1 MLEQYQV
8 EHNSQDIYYRSIVG
22 AAEAGAR
29 LRLGIRI
36 RTYEPIGQ
44 VLVRLWQDRTGERLV
59 PLETKDTG
67 GEQYFYTCWVN
78 LPDHGCL
85 LWYYFIITAESGT
98 YFYGNNEEM
107 LGGVGTLSRTAPAS
121 YQVTIYNKGAHTP
134 DWFKNAVMYQIF
146 PDRFARAG
154 DEIVRKK
161 GAVIRTDWT
170 DDPMYLKD
178 PDTKEIIA
186 YDFFGGNLKGIVGK
200 LDYLADLGISC
211 IYFNPVF
218 ESESNHHY
226 DTGDYHKIDPMLG
239 DIEDFRTL
247 VKEARA
253 RGIRIILD
261 GVFSHTGSNSIY
273 FNRRAQY
280 GSLGAYQS
288 EESPYY
294 SWYHFRNYPNEYDC
308 WWNFDTLPNV
318 NETDPAY
325 MDFIITSENSVL
337 HHWMNEGI
345 AGWRLDVIDELPP
358 TFSKTFFSE
367 LKKHDPDAVMIGE
380 VWEDASNKV
389 AYGTPREYLSGNEMD
404 SAMNYPLRTI
414 LFDFLTGSADGA
426 LTARRLASQIE
437 NYPKENLYAMMNLIG
452 SHDVQRAVTVLAGVP
467 YYEGMPAI
475 EQSRVRMTPEQ
486 FDLGSRRLL
495 MATLWQMTY
504 PGVPSV
510 YYGDEIGM
518 QGFKD
523 PFNRRPYDWA
533 HGNKEIRG
541 WVERF
546 IEMRN
551 KNDALRTGDILPLY
565 GAGDALAYART
576 IRSGYDVF
584 NREKEDGVFIAAFN
598 RNTEESITIEVDVS
612 DFACGTFEDCFK
624 PSRTYEVERGRL
636 RIKIPPLYGL
646 LLRERKEPRRYERKA
661 GVLLHPTSLPSKYGV
676 GDFGREA
683 YRFVDFLAAA
693 GQKVWQILPLS
704 PVGYGYSPY
713 QSISAFAGNIM
724 MIDPEQLVEAG
735 WLTEQDLFLP
745 YQANTAF
752 VDCDRVKQFKK
763 KLLEKAFAAFREESE
778 GNEDYR
784 LFYSMEAYWL
794 NDYALFH
801 AAKKEYDRAPW
812 TEWPEK
818 IRRRD
823 PAALKEL
830 AEKQRDEIELDRF
843 KQYIF
848 HTQWNRLHDY
858 AKKKGIEILG
868 DMPIFIARDS
878 ADVWANAHLFDLNE
892 DGTPHTVAGVPPDY
906 FAASGQLWGNPQY
919 DWDAMAKEQYA
930 WWKDR
935 FRKLSEQVDI
945 IRIDHFRGFES
956 YWSIDG
962 KAETAIN
969 GRWIKGPGKVFF
981 DEIEKELGTL
991 DIVAEDLGIITSEV
1005 DRLREDCGFPG
1016 MKVIQF
1022 MLAPNEAG
1030 RVGFAVPENTIIYT
1044 GTHDNNTTV
1053 GWYMHDIDE
1062 VMRETLA
1069 NMVGTTSDRPQTICK
1084 RLIKTAYASHARM
1097 AIIPMQDLL
1106 ALDER
1111 ARMNTPGTVGINWRW
1126 SLKKDYLLQLDPQK
1140 LRALC
1145 IQYHR

>member
-1 MLEQYQV
+1 MLENDQV
-8 EHNSQDIYYRSIVG
+8 EHNSQDIYFRSIVG

-36 RTYEPIGQ
+36 RTSEPIRQ
-44 VLVRLWQDRTGERLV
+44 VLVRLWQDRTGELLV
-59 PLETKDTG
+59 PLETKDAD
-67 GEQYFYTCWVN
+67 GERRFYTCRVN
-78 LPDHGCL
+78 LPDYGCL
-85 LWYYFIITAESGT
+85 VWYYFIITAESGT

-107 LGGVGTLSRTAPAS
+107 LGGIGALGRTAPAS
-121 YQVTIYNKGAHTP
+121 YQVTVYNRGARTP

-146 PDRFARAG
+146 PDRFARSG
-154 DEIVRKK
+154 DAIVRKK

-178 PDTKEIIA
+178 PDTKEIVA
-186 YDFFGGNLKGIVGK
+186 YDFFGGNLRGIVEK

-239 DIEDFRTL
+239 DIEDFRML

-273 FNRRAQY
+273 FNRRGRY
-280 GSLGAYQS
+280 ESIGAYQS
-288 EESPYY
+288 KESPYY
-294 SWYHFRNYPNEYDC
+294 SWYRFRSYPNEYDC

-318 NETDPAY
+318 NETDPSY
-325 MDFIITSENSVL
+325 MDFVITGENSVL
-337 HHWMNEGI
+337 HYWMNEGI

-358 TFSKTFFSE
+358 TFSKTFFAE

-389 AYGTPREYLSGNEMD
+389 AYGTPREYLSGCEMD
-404 SAMNYPLRTI
+404 AAMNYPLRAI
-414 LFDFLTGSADGA
+414 LFDFLMGNADGR

-452 SHDVQRAVTVLAGVP
+452 SHDVQRAVTVLGGVP
-467 YYEGMPAI
+467 YYEGMPAV
-475 EQSRVRMTPEQ
+475 EQARVRMTPEQ
-486 FDLGSRRLL
+486 FELGSKRLL

-533 HGNKEIRG
+533 NGSKEIRG

-546 IEMRN
+546 IEIRN

-565 GAGDALAYART
+565 GAGDVVAYART

-598 RNTEESITIEVDVS
+598 RNPSETMTIEADVS
-612 DFACGTFEDCFK
+612 DFACGVFEDCFK
-624 PSRTYEVERGRL
+624 PSRLYEAERGRL

-646 LLRERKEPRRYERKA
+646 LLRERKEPRCYERKA

-724 MIDPEQLVEAG
+724 LIDPEQLMEAG
-735 WLTEQDLFLP
+735 WLTEKDLFLP

-763 KLLEKAFAAFREESE
+763 KLLAKAYAAFREESE
-778 GNEDYR
+778 GNEEYR
-784 LFYSMEAYWL
+784 RFCSMEAYWL

-801 AAKKEYDRAPW
+801 AAKEEYGRVPW
-812 TEWPEK
+812 TEWPEE
-818 IRRRD
+818 IRGRD

-830 AEKQRDEIELDRF
+830 AARRSDEIALDRF

-858 AKKKGIEILG
+858 AKKKGVEILG
-868 DMPIFIARDS
+868 DMPIFIAQDS
-878 ADVWANAHLFDLNE
+878 ADVWANRRLFDLNE
-892 DGTPHTVAGVPPDY
+892 DGTPRTVAGVPPDY
-906 FAASGQLWGNPQY
+906 FSARGQLWGNPQY
-919 DWDAMAKEQYA
+919 DWEAMAEDNYA
-930 WWKDR
+930 WWKMR
-935 FRKLSEQVDI
+935 FQKLSEQVDI

-962 KAETAIN
+962 KAETAVN
-969 GRWIKGPGKVFF
+969 GRWLKGPGKAFF
-981 DEIEKELGTL
+981 DEIERSLGTL
-991 DIVAEDLGIITSEV
+991 RIVAEDLGIITPEV
-1005 DRLREDCGFPG
+1005 DRLREACGFPG
-1016 MKVIQF
+1016 MKVVQF
-1022 MLAPNEAG
+1022 MLVPNESG
-1030 RVGFAVPENTIIYT
+1030 RVGFAVPENTIVYT

-1053 GWYMHDIDE
+1053 GWYLRDIDE
-1062 VMRETLA
+1062 VLRETLA
-1069 NMVGTTSDRPQTICK
+1069 NMVGTTADRPQTICK
-1084 RLIKTAYASHARM
+1084 RLVKAAYASNARM

-1126 SLKKDYLLQLDPQK
+1126 SLKKDYLLQLDPGK
-1140 LRALC
+1140 LKDLC
-1145 IQYHR
+1145 IRYHR